1 MKRVGAPGGSRTR
14 KIQFLRLT
22 RMPIPSPGLMV
33 DGVGVAPTPALGDY
47 GFTDRAGLTDIP
59 LPSLSWGA
67 GRDSNPK
74 SASFEEDAFTDFAT
88 GPETYLSRYRKC
100 RWSGR
105 WDSNPRH
112 LASETS
118 TLPTE
123 LRPEVGGRGRMC
135 DWENIMVQSILRA
148 GKEVKPCS

>member
-1 MKRVGAPGGSRTR
+1 MIIGALGGTRTPNILLLRQARLPIAPPGH
-14 KIQFLRLT
+14 L
-22 RMPIPSPGLMV
+22 V

-59 LPSLSWGA
+59 FPSLSWWA
-67 GRDSNPK
+67 SRDSNPK
-74 SASFEEDAFTDFAT
+74 SASFEEVAFTNFAT
-88 GPETYLSRYRKC
+88 GPEIYLSRYRKC

-123 LRPEVGGRGRMC
+123 LRPEVGGRGRMEC
-135 DWENIMVQSILRA
+135 WLDMTRRIIT
-148 GKEVKPCS
+148 